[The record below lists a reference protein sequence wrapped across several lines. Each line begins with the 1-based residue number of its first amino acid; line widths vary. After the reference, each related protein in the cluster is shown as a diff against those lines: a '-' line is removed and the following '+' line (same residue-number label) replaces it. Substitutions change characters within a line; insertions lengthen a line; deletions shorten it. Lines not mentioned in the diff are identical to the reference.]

1 MCTWP
6 TEKKRRFLREATE
19 TDGGEEID
27 GESGVSRVVAREQA
41 FEERLQSPGEKIA
54 LFTCLTCVF
63 RRKTCKGTN
72 PSWETHMSLSLSLS
86 FGSPM

>member
-19 TDGGEEID
+19 TDGGKEID

-54 LFTCLTCVF
+54 LFTRLTRVRLGGKLIKAQIHQGQLTC
-63 RRKTCKGTN
+63 
-72 PSWETHMSLSLSLS
+72 P
-86 FGSPM
+86 